1 LSFSHSLF
9 PEFPALGGSVDARDE
24 RSTGILPSQHIRCLI
39 EQRQLV
45 AALEFESDQIQPAS
59 IDLRLGPLAYRVR
72 ASFLPNQT
80 SVRQRLED
88 LDSHE
93 MDLTRPAVLERGGV
107 YIVPLL
113 ESVNLPDQFWAK
125 ANPKSTT
132 GRLDILTR
140 LITDFGTRF
149 DYVPQGYKGKLYLEI
164 APQTFSVMVSQ
175 GTRLSQLRFWRG
187 TPLPSDS
194 LLTRLHENEGVVYVN
209 DDEPADAL
217 ISKGLWIHVD
227 LSGSGQSGVIG
238 YRARG
243 HAPVIDLARSDYYA
257 ASDFWD
263 PIFATENRFLILD
276 PGEFYILGS
285 QERLQIPPTV
295 AAEMV
300 GYEPKLGE
308 FRVHYAGFFDPGF
321 GYGSPDM
328 KGTPAVLE
336 VRCLGVPYVLEN
348 GQQVARLIFESL
360 MAVPDRIYGP
370 EIGSSYHLQGLSLSK
385 QFRSQGR
392 AGLAQAG

>member
-1 LSFSHSLF
+1 MSLF
-9 PEFPALGGSVDARDE
+9 PELGAAADAE
-24 RSTGILPSQHIRCLI
+24 GARSTGILPSQHIRGLI
-39 EQRQLV
+39 QQRHLLASV
-45 AALEFESDQIQPAS
+45 DFEPDQIQPAS
-59 IDLRLGPLAYRVR
+59 VDLRLGPVAYRVR
-72 ASFLPNQT
+72 ASFLPNRT
-80 SVRQRLED
+80 SVRQRIEE

-113 ESVNLPDQFWAK
+113 ESVSLPDLFWAK

-140 LITDFGTRF
+140 LITDYGKQF
-149 DYVPQGYKGKLYLEI
+149 DYVPIGYKGRLYLEI
-164 APQTFSVMVSQ
+164 APQTFSVMVRQ

-187 TPLPSDS
+187 TPLPSDT

-227 LSGSGQSGVIG
+227 LSAANASGVIG
-238 YRARG
+238 YRAKG
-243 HAPVIDLARSDYYA
+243 HSPVIDLARADFYPPEN
-257 ASDFWD
+257 FWD
-263 PIFATENRFLILD
+263 PIFATEGRFLILD

-285 QERLQIPPTV
+285 QERLQIPPAV

-321 GYGSPDM
+321 GYGQPDM

-336 VRCLGVPYVLEN
+336 VRSLGVPYVLED
-348 GQQVARLIFESL
+348 GQQVARLIFERL
-360 MAVPDRIYGP
+360 MAIPDRIYGA

-385 QFRSQGR
+385 QFRG
-392 AGLAQAG
+392 

>member
-1 LSFSHSLF
+1 LSFSIPLF
-9 PEFPALGGSVDARDE
+9 PELGALLDARDG
-24 RSTGILPSQHIRCLI
+24 RSTGILPSQHIHDLI
-39 EQRQLV
+39 QQRHLTASVDFEADQL
-45 AALEFESDQIQPAS
+45 QPAS

-72 ASFLPNQT
+72 ASFLPNRT
-80 SVRQRLED
+80 SVRQRLEE

-113 ESVNLPDQFWAK
+113 ESVSLPEQFWAK
-125 ANPKSTT
+125 ANPKSST

-149 DYVPQGYKGKLYLEI
+149 DYVPTGYKGKLYLEI

-187 TPLPSDS
+187 APLPSDT
-194 LLTRLHENEGVVYVN
+194 LLTRLHEDEGVVYVG
-209 DDEPADAL
+209 DDEPAEAL

-227 LSGSGQSGVIG
+227 LSGGGPAGIIG
-238 YRARG
+238 YRAKG
-243 HAPVIDLARSDYYA
+243 HAPVIDLAQIDFYA
-257 ASDFWD
+257 ARDFWD
-263 PIFATENRFLILD
+263 PIFANESRFLILD

-321 GYGSPDM
+321 GYGLGDM

-336 VRCLGVPYVLEN
+336 VRSLGVPYVLEN
-348 GQQVARLIFESL
+348 GQQVARLIFEPL

-385 QFRSQGR
+385 QFR
-392 AGLAQAG
+392 A